1 MLMAMETRPMGF
13 SEVSSLLWQER
24 EALELL
30 LFKLIEERLVVA
42 SGEIRWLPAANRE
55 VESVIEQLQA
65 VEIRR
70 AVEVEMMGR
79 EYGRNHTMTLSELAA
94 IAGEPWATILLDHRE
109 QLLDLIAQVER
120 SAGENRALLTAGVN
134 AGRETLLAA
143 TESVVRHDAPG
154 LASHPDRRQQTT
166 DEQA

>member
-1 MLMAMETRPMGF
+1 MLMAMETKAMGF

-30 LFKLIEERLVVA
+30 LFKLIEERLIVA
-42 SGEIRWLPAANRE
+42 SGEVRWLPAANRE

-70 AVEVEMMGR
+70 AVEVELMAREHGR
-79 EYGRNHTMTLSELAA
+79 GQGMTLSELAG

-109 QLLDLIAQVER
+109 QLLGLVAQVEQA
-120 SAGENRALLTAGVN
+120 SGENRALLTAG
-134 AGRETLLAA
+134 ARAIRDTLLAA
-143 TESVVRHDAPG
+143 TESVNTYDARG
-154 LASHPDRRQQTT
+154 VASHATSRPLIM

>member
-1 MLMAMETRPMGF
+1 MLMAMETESMGF
-13 SEVSSLLWQER
+13 SEVSDLLWQER

-30 LFKLIEERLVVA
+30 LFKLIEERLIVA

-55 VESVIEQLQA
+55 VESVIEQLQS

-79 EYGRNHTMTLSELAA
+79 EHGRNHTMTLSEIASV
-94 IAGEPWATILLDHRE
+94 AGEPWATILLDHRE
-109 QLLDLIAQVER
+109 HLLSLVAQVEQA
-120 SAGENRALLTAGVN
+120 SGENRAMLTAG
-134 AGRETLLAA
+134 ARAIRETLLAA
-143 TESVVRHDAPG
+143 TESVNTYDSRGV
-154 LASHPDRRQQTT
+154 ASQATSRPLIM